1 MKDHAGRLQRRAD
14 RIRLDSDV
22 NMCQSVSVVNRVNY
36 MHNPHRDDSPP
47 DDSLLLGLVDAH
59 AANRDAFDEVDPGA
73 IDELPAGSSNQ
84 HD

>member
-1 MKDHAGRLQRRAD
+1 
-14 RIRLDSDV
+14 
-22 NMCQSVSVVNRVNY
+22 MCQSVSGVNRVHY
-36 MHNPHRDDSPP
+36 MHDPHRDESPP
-47 DDSLLLGLVDAH
+47 DDSLLLGRVDAH